1 MPVPASLNILM
12 TDETSI
18 IGIAQTSRETVL
30 QFNVQFGG
38 KAIKQ
43 LDQEEKQHT
52 NECLIAT

>member
-12 TDETSI
+12 TDDS
-18 IGIAQTSRETVL
+18 VL

>member
-18 IGIAQTSRETVL
+18 IGIVL